1 MITLSNISKSYGN
14 KKVLNNINMVFKPG
28 EIYGIAGENSAG
40 KTTLFKCI
48 AGLETVEGEVEYD
61 KGILKNAM
69 GFLHTDPFFFSKI
82 TGQEYLQ
89 LLCNARKIPQVN
101 FK

>member
-1 MITLSNISKSYGN
+1 MITLTNISKSYGN

-28 EIYGIAGENSAG
+28 EIYGIAGENGAG

-48 AGLETVEGEVEYD
+48 AGLETFEGDVKYD

-69 GFLHTDPFFFSKI
+69 GFCTQIHFSFPK
-82 TGQEYLQ
+82 LQ
-89 LLCNARKIPQVN
+89 DRNTYSYYAMPEKYRK
-101 FK
+101 